1 MVNAQCVLEFCI
13 PYRRSVVFTYTCMS
27 VLTSLAITSL
37 SLVIVVYIKPFPL
50 FYIVFSKIIFGE
62 MGTPRI
68 GSCIRLCFYYIL
80 LWCVA
85 VCFYISSARLWYFLV
100 IHSRALWKC
109 LAVHCF
115 MGVVC
120 VWLPTINVAH
130 ALTSCIVWGDT
141 PEMIRWCL
149 SQIGTG

>member
-13 PYRRSVVFTYTCMS
+13 PSLCSVVFTYICLS

-37 SLVIVVYIKPFPL
+37 SLVIVVYIKLFPL

-80 LWCVA
+80 ALMCGCMFLYLVREI
-85 VCFYISSARLWYFLV
+85 VVFPSHTLVRFVKILGLNFYIVSWVSYVFDYQ
-100 IHSRALWKC
+100 
-109 LAVHCF
+109 
-115 MGVVC
+115 
-120 VWLPTINVAH
+120 P
-130 ALTSCIVWGDT
+130 
-141 PEMIRWCL
+141 
-149 SQIGTG
+149 